1 MIDNNIENQIKNFIT
16 ERFIQDENL
25 PVPDLETPLFENE
38 ILDSL
43 AMLELIRFIEDHF
56 PVKVEAEDVVLENFV
71 SIRAI
76 KSLVES
82 KLQ

>member
-1 MIDNNIENQIKNFIT
+1 MYDINIEDQIKNFIV
-16 ERFIQDENL
+16 ERFIQNENL

-43 AMLELIRFIEDHF
+43 GMLELIRFIEERF
-56 PVKVEAEDVVLENFV
+56 PVTVEADDVVLENFV